1 MKLDFEYGHGLMSAN
16 LPDNTDVFIPGT
28 TVPDPECLPQDWDS
42 LYNATLESIRNP
54 MGMPPLKEL
63 AAPGKTVVFVIP
75 DIVKGGCQPTSH
87 RKVSIRAC
95 LDELYA
101 AGVEKKDILFMF
113 SNGLH
118 PRATVS
124 EMKQI
129 LGEELF
135 NEFYWTNQIT
145 SHDSEDYDH
154 MVDLGT
160 TGRGDPV
167 LMNKYV
173 FDCDIPILIGH
184 TQGNPYGGYS
194 GGYKHCATGIT
205 HWRSIAS
212 HHVPKVMHRDDF
224 TPVSGHSL
232 MRTKFDEIGM
242 HMEEKMGHPFFC
254 CDAVL
259 DTYSRQI
266 AIYSGYAKVMQPE
279 SWKLANKRTYVP
291 FAEKKYDVMVFGMP
305 QNFHYGNG
313 MGTNPIQMMQA
324 LSAQVIRHKRVMKE
338 NCVIICSSICNGYF
352 HDERWPYLRELYE
365 MFQHDYC
372 HQPGVYPQ
380 VPLLQRLPPLPRLL
394 HDELRPHRR
403 DEYLRHLH
411 RGRSGARHCPWHGPQ
426 DPGHLRGG
434 SGGRQEEVRGR
445 EPQHPGSAPDL
456 QAGRRPSVHEGRRS
470 EQRVRRALSC

>member
-16 LPDNTDVFIPGT
+16 LPDNTDVFIPGKT
-28 TVPDPECLPQDWDS
+28 IPDPPCLPQDWDS
-42 LYNATLESIRNP
+42 LYAATLESIRNP
-54 MGMPPLKEL
+54 YGMPALREL

-101 AGVEKKDILFMF
+101 GGIRKEDILLLF

-145 SHDSEDYDH
+145 SHDSEDPDH
-154 MVDLGT
+154 MVD
-160 TGRGDPV
+160 
-167 LMNKYV
+167 
-173 FDCDIPILIGH
+173 
-184 TQGNPYGGYS
+184 QGNPYGGYS

-212 HHVPKVMHRDDF
+212 HHVPKVMHRADF

-232 MRTKFDEIGM
+232 MRTKFDEIGQ

-266 AIYSGYAKVMQPE
+266 AIYSGYAKVMQPL
-279 SWKLANKRTYVP
+279 SWEIANKRTYVP
-291 FAEKKYDVMVFGMP
+291 FAEEKYDVMVFGMP
-305 QNFHYGNG
+305 QNFHYGDG

-324 LSAQVIRHKRVMKE
+324 LSAQVIRHKRVMKD

-365 MFQHDYC
+365 MFQHDHMNILPDMDRYGEYFATNQEYIRRYRYC
-372 HQPGVYPQ
+372 NAFHPFHGFSMMSCGHIAEMNTSAIYIVGAQEPGIARSMGLKTRATFEEALEDAKKKFVGSNPRILALPQ
-380 VPLLQRLPPLPRLL
+380 TFKVGAV
-394 HDELRPHRR
+394 
-403 DEYLRHLH
+403 HL
-411 RGRSGARHCPWHGPQ
+411 CMK
-426 DPGHLRGG
+426 DD
-434 SGGRQEEVRGR
+434 
-445 EPQHPGSAPDL
+445 DL
-456 QAGRRPSVHEGRRS
+456 SDV
-470 EQRVRRALSC
+470 

>member
-1 MKLDFEYGHGLMSAN
+1 MKLDFEYGHGLMSAE
-16 LPDNTDVFIPGT
+16 LPDNTEVFIPGE
-28 TVPDPECLPQDWDS
+28 TVPDPPCLPQDWDS
-42 LYNATLESIRNP
+42 LYAATLESIRHP
-54 MGMPPLKEL
+54 MGMKPLREL
-63 AAPGKTVVFVIP
+63 AGPGKTVVFVIP
-75 DIVKGGCQPTSH
+75 DIVKGGTQPTAH
-87 RKVSIRAC
+87 RRVSIRAC

-101 AGVEKKDILFMF
+101 AGVEKKDILLLF

-118 PRATVS
+118 PRATVP
-124 EMKQI
+124 EMKKI

-135 NEFYWTNQIT
+135 NEFYWSNQIT
-145 SHDSEDYDH
+145 SHDSEDPEH

-160 TGRGDPV
+160 TQRGDPV

-173 FDCDIPILIGH
+173 FECDIPILIGH

-212 HHVPKVMHRDDF
+212 HHVPKVMHRADF

-279 SWKLANKRTYVP
+279 SWKVANKRTYVP
-291 FAEKKYDVMVFGMP
+291 WAEEKFDVMVFGMP
-305 QNFHYGNG
+305 QDFHYGNG

-324 LSAQVIRHKRVMKE
+324 LSRPGHPPQAGDEGQLRHHLLLHLQRLLPRRALALPPGAVRDVPARLHEHPARHGPLWRV
-338 NCVIICSSICNGYF
+338 
-352 HDERWPYLRELYE
+352 LR
-365 MFQHDYC
+365 
-372 HQPGVYPQ
+372 HQPGVHPQ

-403 DEYLRHLH
+403 DEHRRHLH
-411 RGRSGARHCPWHGPQ
+411 RGRPGAGHRPGHGPE

-434 SGGRQEEVRGR
+434 PGGRQEEVRGSR
-445 EPQHPGSAPDL
+445 TPTSWLCP
-456 QAGRRPSVHEGRRS
+456 RPSS
-470 EQRVRRALSC
+470 WAPSTCA